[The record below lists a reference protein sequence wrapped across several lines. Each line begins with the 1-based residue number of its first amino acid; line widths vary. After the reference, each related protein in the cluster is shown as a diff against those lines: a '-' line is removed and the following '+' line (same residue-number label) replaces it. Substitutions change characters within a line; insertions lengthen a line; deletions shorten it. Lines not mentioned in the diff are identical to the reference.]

1 MAPTAYSTAA
11 SPPTAAPARDSTK
24 IVLRQFHNEDLD
36 QVIQLFKEGMLYYPG
51 QRNNGRLHQFIDESL
66 KTDLSDIAGTYV
78 TPGGNFWIATP
89 RDEPSLVVG
98 MVGLELKPNL
108 EAELRRMSVKM
119 EHQLQKIWLT
129 TGAVMD
135 KARNFYDSKGNVE
148 TDQYFM
154 SVDPPYEV
162 VRIEKVLA
170 PAVDKNAA
178 L

>member
-1 MAPTAYSTAA
+1 MLRHGHLLIS
-11 SPPTAAPARDSTK
+11 
-24 IVLRQFHNEDLD
+24 VLEQWA
-36 QVIQLFKEGMLYYPG
+36 V
-51 QRNNGRLHQFIDESL
+51 
-66 KTDLSDIAGTYV
+66 
-78 TPGGNFWIATP
+78 
-89 RDEPSLVVG
+89 
-98 MVGLELKPNL
+98 
-108 EAELRRMSVKM
+108 